1 MAVQTRYILGDAG
14 YSSVTGFGHDAPT
27 HVQSEAASCPQP
39 PIQCN
44 AVSAE
49 LSPNPNPNTM
59 YGALVEGP
67 IYTDTFQVVL
77 HTLSLHYCT
86 LHASGRG
93 SAHCTVV
100 AEKAHSICNIWLFCV
115 PPQQLDSAS
124 QLFSYYS
131 SGKNGLR

>member
-14 YSSVTGFGHDAPT
+14 YSSVTGYGHDAPT

-67 IYTDTFQVVL
+67 IYTDTFQVFL
-77 HTLSLHYCT
+77 HTLSLHYCN
-86 LHASGRG
+86 LRALCRAC
-93 SAHCTVV
+93 AHCIVI
-100 AEKAHSICNIWLFCV
+100 AEKCTPYATYGS
-115 PPQQLDSAS
+115 SAS
-124 QLFSYYS
+124 HPSNLTAQLS
-131 SGKNGLR
+131 SSDPATARTV